1 MSARYRQ
8 QLEATESDE
17 WQQDLPRYSEAG
29 SDSETLEE
37 AIDDTLMAQV
47 IPERRRYARMQLNNF
62 SSPRFG
68 SSLMVCPFLNP
79 VTPFTVIFQY
89 YTYSDILL
97 IPKYSENTRLDC

>member
-47 IPERRRYARMQLNNF
+47 IPERRRYARIQLNNF
-62 SSPRFG
+62 SSPFRIKSHG
-68 SSLMVCPFLNP
+68 LP
-79 VTPFTVIFQY
+79 VFESCHSFDRTFSVLHLF
-89 YTYSDILL
+89 
-97 IPKYSENTRLDC
+97 